1 MVAPQCDASQ
11 QPLELGLSVSR
22 VCHQLHEKLQQ
33 CSMRDT
39 KTHLGPGIHNT
50 PSAFWLRD
58 SLPDIPT
65 QRHPV
70 NQLNQSP
77 AFGTFQPSRTDP
89 SPRPAGSSFGA
100 CLHQR
105 RALPPRSGTPDC
117 RSAFAPTHPRTAGR
131 DPALHPAQPEVRTV
145 GSTCAVT
152 RDWNRAIRSGGKQ
165 QTGYYLSTL
174 YVCVCDHAMFGRYHA
189 GTFLMPVSQRLSR
202 TLDCRFTHLAWM
214 HPEGIGGNLPFV
226 CDSSPS
232 SAL

>member
-1 MVAPQCDASQ
+1 MVAPQYGASQ

-33 CSMRDT
+33 RSMRDT
-39 KTHLGPGIHNT
+39 KTHQGLIHNT
-50 PSAFWLRD
+50 PSAFWLQD
-58 SLPDIPT
+58 SLPNIPT
-65 QRHPV
+65 QSPV

-131 DPALHPAQPEVRTV
+131 DPAPHPAQPEVRTV

-152 RDWNRAIRSGGKQ
+152 PGWNRAIRSGENNKPVTTYQ
-165 QTGYYLSTL
+165 PSMC
-174 YVCVCDHAMFGRYHA
+174 VCVCDHAMFGRYHA
-189 GTFLMPVSQRLSR
+189 GTFLLPASQRLSR
-202 TLDCRFTHLAWM
+202 TLECRFTHLAWM

>member
-1 MVAPQCDASQ
+1 MVAPQYGASQ

-105 RALPPRSGTPDC
+105 RALPPRSGTSDC

-131 DPALHPAQPEVRTV
+131 DPAPHPAQPEVRTV

-152 RDWNRAIRSGGKQ
+152 PGWNRAIRSGENNKPVTTYQ
-165 QTGYYLSTL
+165 PSMC
-174 YVCVCDHAMFGRYHA
+174 VCV
-189 GTFLMPVSQRLSR
+189 
-202 TLDCRFTHLAWM
+202 
-214 HPEGIGGNLPFV
+214 
-226 CDSSPS
+226 
-232 SAL
+232 